1 MPKHPDRSWT
11 VPWYAGTRTLTLSL
25 DEQVVTVDTRIDG
38 RELPAQRVSL
48 EQLLR
53 GESVADPATESAVL
67 LAMARGKAHGLSGDT
82 NERWRFWQAFDPA
95 AVPAM
100 EALSVAPGEP
110 TYRVFAT
117 PEGLRRHPV
126 GTPAQEYVARWDGV
140 FLHGPV
146 RGALPLDFRRE
157 LRRGLRSALAS
168 GARSLRTF
176 PLLDYDELP
185 TKTWSTGD
193 ATAGS
198 KARFDHGWLRWEGW
212 DNQGR
217 PEGGTMLYS
226 VERVFAGLHSHVPI
240 PADELGSIERRAT
253 LRE

>member
-1 MPKHPDRSWT
+1 M
-11 VPWYAGTRTLTLSL
+11 
-25 DEQVVTVDTRIDG
+25 
-38 RELPAQRVSL
+38 
-48 EQLLR
+48 
-53 GESVADPATESAVL
+53 
-67 LAMARGKAHGLSGDT
+67 
-82 NERWRFWQAFDPA
+82 
-95 AVPAM
+95 
-100 EALSVAPGEP
+100 
-110 TYRVFAT
+110 
-117 PEGLRRHPV
+117 
-126 GTPAQEYVARWDGV
+126 
-140 FLHGPV
+140 
-146 RGALPLDFRRE
+146 
-157 LRRGLRSALAS
+157 AS

-198 KARFDHGWLRWEGW
+198 KARFDHGWLRWEVW